1 VGASCVSN
9 TDRVDGEKSRLIR
22 VLVVSEFPIFCEA
35 ICCAISREADLECV
49 GTAQSS
55 SDAVDFVTRAH
66 PDVAVIDIDTPT
78 AGDETVDGID
88 VAKAVKSAH
97 RETRILVLAARLELE
112 TMTRAATEGA
122 CGFLSKLGDVDE
134 LIQAIRTAK
143 DGGIYVES
151 ELVGPLLDAIRVR
164 ARRVMS
170 GGSGAPDLT
179 DREAE
184 VLALLGEGL
193 DVTVIARRLGI
204 TLHTCRGHVKNV
216 LLKLD
221 SHSQLEAVVEAVRRG
236 ALPHLG
242 P

>member
-1 VGASCVSN
+1 MDSEASS
-9 TDRVDGEKSRLIR
+9 TRLIR

-35 ICCAISREADLECV
+35 ICVAISREDDLDCI
-49 GTAQSS
+49 GTAQTSEE
-55 SDAVDFVTRAH
+55 AVDVVVREA

-78 AGDETVDGID
+78 ASDDTVDGIV
-88 VAKAVKSAH
+88 VAKAVKAAH
-97 RETRILVLAARLELE
+97 PETRILILAARLELE

-134 LIQAIRTAK
+134 LIVAIRTAK

-164 ARRVMS
+164 APRVMA
-170 GGSGAPDLT
+170 GGAGVTELT
-179 DREAE
+179 DRERE
-184 VLALLGEGL
+184 VLTLLGEGL
-193 DVTVIARRLGI
+193 DVNVIARRLGI
-204 TLHTCRGHVKNV
+204 TLHTSRGHVRNV

-236 ALPHLG
+236 VLPHLG
-242 P
+242 